1 MHTTPPDR
9 YAVIG
14 NPIAQARSPR
24 IHALFAQQTGQHIDF
39 GRIECSD
46 AEFVPTVRAFAA
58 AGGRGMSVTAPFK
71 IRAFELAD
79 DASARATSAGAVNAL
94 RFDAGRIR
102 AENFDGLG
110 LVNDIRRNLGVALAG
125 RRVLLLGAGGA
136 ARGALLPLLAERP
149 AQLVIANRN
158 PARAQELERAFA
170 LQGPVRGCAFG
181 DLGGMRFDVVLNATS
196 ASLQDVPPDV
206 PEAVFDGVLLA
217 YELVYGKGLTPF
229 LRAARAAG
237 AACLADG
244 TGMVVEQGA
253 EAFLWW
259 RGVRPQTAPVIAAL
273 RTPLD

>member
-1 MHTTPPDR
+1 MADR

-24 IHALFAQQTGQHIDF
+24 IHGLFAQATRQAIEF

-46 AEFVPTVRAFAA
+46 AEFAGTVRAFAA
-58 AGGRGMSVTAPFK
+58 SGGRGMSVTAPFK

-79 DASARATSAGAVNAL
+79 AASARATSAGAVNAL
-94 RFDAGRIR
+94 KFDAGRIL
-102 AENFDGLG
+102 AENFDGIG
-110 LVNDIRRNLGVALAG
+110 LVNDIRRNLGVTLAG
-125 RRVLLLGAGGA
+125 RRVLVLGAGGA

-149 AQLVIANRN
+149 AQLVVANRTL
-158 PARAQELERAFA
+158 ARAQELQRAFA
-170 LQGPVRGCAFG
+170 AHGPVRGCAPAALADAG
-181 DLGGMRFDVVLNATS
+181 FDVVINATS

-206 PEAVFDGVLLA
+206 PASVFAGADLA

-237 AACLADG
+237 VARLADG
-244 TGMVVEQGA
+244 VGMVVEQGA

-259 RGVRPQTAPVIAAL
+259 RGVRPETGPVIAAL